1 MQLTKLQLPTMSFS
15 NHRNEEINETDEELE
30 AGEQEI
36 DYEGTLDVTIHQMNC
51 LLDEVTGF
59 SVRRN
64 GDGDVIP
71 GSMSTFEADQ
81 ESIDRAVE
89 AATSATGANRRRRR
103 LPPVRPPRSPRPIH
117 TWDELVQMLPISPIE
132 RERQAA
138 EIPSARDLDSGP
150 DPSTSPSAWE
160 PYIEYFLWTCRGNVP
175 LITDHLQAIFGF
187 NPPID
192 ETAVAARLG
201 GVHACRQMTFL
212 RKYLPGETHSLQRAE
227 ARGVIYEANISHPD
241 IRMGSQGLE
250 LRQLDSGHPEYVQPI
265 LPCWAPRSWSRE
277 DDAFAALYLGEHPA
291 VFQREYSWTL
301 SDIPSIEFIS
311 IRMAQ
316 IPHLNLSWAELQAAK
331 DRRDFYV
338 TTFPDNFPNENRA
351 PIPAEWN
358 FF

>member
-1 MQLTKLQLPTMSFS
+1 MSFS
-15 NHRNEEINETDEELE
+15 NHHNEEINQAEEE
-30 AGEQEI
+30 AEAEEQEI

-64 GDGDVIP
+64 GDGDVVP

-81 ESIDRAVE
+81 ESIERAVE
-89 AATSATGANRRRRR
+89 AAANATGAHRRRRR
-103 LPPVRPPRSPRPIH
+103 LTPVRPPRSPRPIH
-117 TWDELVQMLPISPIE
+117 TWDELVQMLPISHIE
-132 RERQAA
+132 RERLAA
-138 EIPSARDLDSGP
+138 EIPSARELDNEL

-160 PYIEYFLWTCRGNVP
+160 PYIEYFLWACRGNVP

-192 ETAVAARLG
+192 ETDVAARLG
-201 GVHACRQMTFL
+201 GVNAYKQITFL

-227 ARGVIYEANISHPD
+227 ARGVIYEADIAHPD
-241 IRMGSQGLE
+241 VRMGSQILD

-265 LPCWAPRSWSRE
+265 LPCWAPRSWNRK

-316 IPHLNLSWAELQAAK
+316 IPHLNLSWAELEAAK
-331 DRRDFYV
+331 ERRDFYV
-338 TTFPDNFPNENRA
+338 TTFPENFPNQNTRPA
-351 PIPAEWN
+351 IPAEWN